1 MNTRRSRT
9 IRLVLMGT
17 VGLVGTLPLASCDSP
32 PEADAFRTA
41 EECISKTGQDLMCRE
56 AAQEA
61 QAQAAQS
68 APAFRS
74 QAACEAAFG
83 NCGPSRA
90 LPSRDQADAAAQLGD
105 APPAAAASSG
115 GGNWF
120 VPAAA
125 GFLLGRA
132 LGSPPAPF
140 FQSRQHGAVGFGQQG
155 SRLPIDPR
163 AFADPRQR
171 EEQQRAFGSSGGGGG
186 TSSSSRTTYSSA
198 RDSRPT
204 RTYTSSP
211 SRSGGF
217 GTTARSSSSSSG
229 G

>member
-1 MNTRRSRT
+1 MSTRRSRT
-9 IRLVLMGT
+9 VRLALMGT
-17 VGLVGTLPLASCDSP
+17 IGLVGTLPLASCDSA

-41 EECISKTGQDLMCRE
+41 EECITKTGQDLMCRE

-74 QAACEAAFG
+74 AQACEAAFG
-83 NCGPSRA
+83 SCAPART
-90 LPSRDQADAAAQLGD
+90 LPSRDQADAATQMGD
-105 APPAAAASSG
+105 TPPATGSSAG
-115 GGNWF
+115 SWF

-132 LGSPPAPF
+132 LGTPPAPF
-140 FQSRQHGAVGFGQQG
+140 FQSRQYGAVGFGAQG
-155 SRLPIDPR
+155 TRLPVDPR
-163 AFADPRQR
+163 AFADPAQR
-171 EEQQRAFGSSGGGGG
+171 EQQQRAFGSSGGGG
-186 TSSSSRTTYSSA
+186 SASSSRSSTYSPA
-198 RDSRPT
+198 RDARPSRA
-204 RTYTSSP
+204 YTSSP

-217 GTTARSSSSSSG
+217 GTTARSSGSSSG